1 MTILNVNSDILTPP
15 SLTLNTFGTMQPAIK
30 SILFK
35 KCSQQFLYGFP
46 YEATISIHAG
56 VQEFSS
62 RRVDSRCICHKN
74 LFFLVLN
81 VFYRSQLVYFKE
93 NFNFPWFQRGSIN
106 SSSGKDGFQLFPG
119 GGGGGGGVSR
129 CLIIPYLSPYNLCCV
144 FQGGLVSPLD
154 PSMQYLDNLDAVT
167 KVRYLKK
174 LSILNLPEYMVSGKT
189 AIEA

>member
-1 MTILNVNSDILTPP
+1 MKQQYQYMQGSKNSRPGGWIQGV
-15 SLTLNTFGTMQPAIK
+15 SAIK
-30 SILFK
+30 IFFFWSSTYFIEVNWFISKKILIFHGSRGGPSIL
-35 KCSQQFLYGFP
+35 P
-46 YEATISIHAG
+46 
-56 VQEFSS
+56 VV
-62 RRVDSRCICHKN
+62 RMDSN
-74 LFFLVLN
+74 FF
-81 VFYRSQLVYFKE
+81 Q
-93 NFNFPWFQRGSIN
+93 
-106 SSSGKDGFQLFPG
+106 

>member
-15 SLTLNTFGTMQPAIK
+15 SLTLNTFGTMQPVIK
-30 SILFK
+30 AILFK

-62 RRVDSRCICHKN
+62 RRVDSRCICRYILYK
-74 LFFLVLN
+74 
-81 VFYRSQLVYFKE
+81 
-93 NFNFPWFQRGSIN
+93 FNFPWFQRGSIN
-106 SSSGKDGFQLFPG
+106 SSSGKDGVQLFTE
-119 GGGGGGGVSR
+119 GGGGVSR
-129 CLIIPYLSPYNLCCV
+129 CLIIPYLSPYNLC
-144 FQGGLVSPLD
+144 FQRGLVSPLD
-154 PSMQYLDNLDAVT
+154 PSMQYLDYLDAVT